1 MKLPHNITV
10 YPAHGPGSLCGKSM
24 SPDLQSTI
32 GRELRENY
40 ALQLMDELQFV
51 KILTTDQPF
60 VPKYF
65 GYDVELNKKGA
76 APFHDSINAVL
87 KVGYNTPLE
96 KDILVIDTRSKNS
109 FRNGHMKNAINLQ
122 D

>member
-1 MKLPHNITV
+1 
-10 YPAHGPGSLCGKSM
+10 M

-51 KILTTDQPF
+51 KTLTADQPF

-65 GYDVELNKKGA
+65 GYDVEMNKKGA
-76 APFHDSINAVL
+76 PTFEESISAVP
-87 KVGYNTPLE
+87 KVDRQY
-96 KDILVIDTRSKNS
+96 S
-109 FRNGHMKNAINLQ
+109 FRKEHTGYRYPAQKPISEKGMSKALSTCRMAKNLKPGWDQ
-122 D
+122 